1 MAALMVDR
9 FNEKKKKRTR
19 KEKEILEK
27 VQLVN
32 NHNRNLGTGVL
43 RIKLER

>member
-9 FNEKKKKRTR
+9 FNEKKKKEQ
-19 KEKEILEK
+19 EKKKILEK